1 MEESPPRIL
10 HASAVAC
17 EGRGLLILGRSG
29 SGKSS
34 LALAMMALGAGLVAD
49 DRTVLRADGGG
60 LVADCPAA
68 LRGRIEARGVGI
80 LSARPAGPARLVL
93 AVDLDRPEP
102 ERLPPDR
109 RIELLGQ
116 PLPLVLGQG
125 RHHLA
130 AVLLQYL
137 RGGRWDRPEA

>member
-1 MEESPPRIL
+1 MKESSAQIL

-34 LALAMMALGAGLVAD
+34 LALTMMALGAGLVAD
-49 DRTVLRADGGG
+49 DRTVVRPEGGG
-60 LVADCPAA
+60 LVADCPPA

-80 LSARPAGPARLVL
+80 LSARPAGPAGLVL

-102 ERLPPDR
+102 MRLPPHR
-109 RIELLGQ
+109 RIELLGHA
-116 PLPLVLGQG
+116 LPLVLGQG
-125 RHHLA
+125 RDHLA

-137 RGGRWDRPEA
+137 RGGRQDDPEA